1 MNWYYAVGN
10 EKIGPVGEEEFQRLV
25 RQGVVTPDT
34 LVWRDGMA
42 GWKRHGGVPPALSVQ
57 PSGPTT
63 VCASCGRSVPADETI
78 LLDDKVCCA
87 ACKPQMLARIREGL
101 PVSSPGAEEMR
112 NRYLKHEASVRSVG
126 SLYYLGGGLLIL
138 AALGSVLG
146 ASSGGDTAV
155 SAIVGVILLVLGA
168 AQIWT
173 AYGLRRLQSW
183 ARVPVGIMS
192 GLGLLGFPLGTL
204 INGYILYLIFS
215 QKGVVV
221 FSPEYRAVIAQTPHI
236 KYRMSA
242 LVWILVGIVV
252 LVLVAA
258 LFAVIAGSS

>member
-10 EKIGPVGEEEFQRLV
+10 DKIGPVGEEEFQRLV
-25 RQGVVTPDT
+25 RQGVVTTDT

-42 GWKRHGGVPPALSVQ
+42 GWERHGGVPPSLPVQ
-57 PSGPTT
+57 TSGPTT
-63 VCASCGRSVPADETI
+63 VCVSCGRSVPADETI

-126 SLYYLGGGLLIL
+126 SLYYLGGGMLIMV
-138 AALGSVLG
+138 ALGSLLG
-146 ASSGGDTAV
+146 ASSGRDTAV
-155 SAIVGVILLVLGA
+155 SVIVGVIFLVFGTT
-168 AQIWT
+168 QIWT

-204 INGYILYLIFS
+204 INGYILYLVFS
-215 QKGVVV
+215 EKGGVV
-221 FSPEYRAVIAQTPHI
+221 FSPDYRAVIAQTPHI
-236 KYRMSA
+236 KYKMSA
-242 LVWILVGIVV
+242 LVWILVGIIV
-252 LVLVAA
+252 LVLIGA
-258 LFAVIAGSS
+258 LVAVIGGRS